1 MSRHQLI
8 PSPEDAVVLQSIV
21 ESISPIISNAQ
32 PSDRA
37 YYSRSHAAPKSEAD
51 IDETFPYAW
60 WELWPRFQEQ
70 IYEFTRTFD
79 YVVITDISNYFD
91 NIIFR
96 QLRNVLASYGK
107 IEETLLDF
115 LFYIVEA
122 FVWRP
127 DYLPLSGMGLPQLN
141 YDAPRL
147 LGHSF
152 LFEIDKYLHEKTN
165 GNFVRWMDDIDF
177 GVDHIHEAKEILRG
191 LDELLLTRGIRLNM
205 GKTKVLN
212 MAEAEKYFIPNEN
225 RYITIMSN
233 RVKRLIETGNSID
246 DEKEELGE
254 DLETLIKN
262 RRLDVGI
269 KS

>member
-1 MSRHQLI
+1 MAI
-8 PSPEDAVVLQSIV
+8 
-21 ESISPIISNAQ
+21 
-32 PSDRA
+32 
-37 YYSRSHAAPKSEAD
+37 
-51 IDETFPYAW
+51 
-60 WELWPRFQEQ
+60 
-70 IYEFTRTFD
+70 
-79 YVVITDISNYFD
+79 
-91 NIIFR
+91 
-96 QLRNVLASYGK
+96 
-107 IEETLLDF
+107 
-115 LFYIVEA
+115 
-122 FVWRP
+122 
-127 DYLPLSGMGLPQLN
+127 
-141 YDAPRL
+141 
-147 LGHSF
+147 
-152 LFEIDKYLHEKTN
+152 
-165 GNFVRWMDDIDF
+165 FVRWMDDIDF